1 MHNRAE
7 NEPARLGNL
16 LQSERDDALQLR
28 DAVQLLTD
36 AAGYIPALVQSTLL
50 QAYGGAPLAAE
61 ACALAELA
69 RDSGAE
75 VVREHPATILR
86 RPTRA
91 PHTAPPAAQPARSDL
106 KTASLPPRLIA
117 VAMAM
122 LHWPRPQPGLQQHQ
136 AAGGQDSAVGAD
148 AGGARRPLRRKMVR
162 AVLPR
167 ELIGLTRRQAPQLR
181 TARVARSP
189 NA

>member
-1 MHNRAE
+1 MC
-7 NEPARLGNL
+7 L
-16 LQSERDDALQLR
+16 LVVD
-28 DAVQLLTD
+28 V
-36 AAGYIPALVQSTLL
+36 P
-50 QAYGGAPLAAE
+50 GGE
-61 ACALAELA
+61 GE
-69 RDSGAE
+69 GAE

-167 ELIGLTRRQAPQLR
+167 ELIGPDAPASAAAEDRARGTQSERRVAAAEAGILVGLAQLDAVSLQDVCRTRALTLQRTALR
-181 TARVARSP
+181 TGLRLATSHAGP
-189 NA
+189 